1 MNQDQFLGMLKIIVP
16 TFVGWGVGRGV
27 IPAGAAGDIG
37 AAILTVAAAGWS
49 FMAHTDAA
57 KIAAV
62 TALPDVRK
70 IITAQNPVNP
80 AVKEAAADSN
90 QPKVSPAQ

>member
-1 MNQDQFLGMLKIIVP
+1 MNQDQLMGILRVVVPVGLGILTSK
-16 TFVGWGVGRGV
+16 GW
-27 IPAGAAGDIG
+27 IPAGAAGDVGTFVLAGG
-37 AAILTVAAAGWS
+37 AAIWS
-49 FMAHTDAA
+49 YFAHTDSA

-70 IITAQNPVNP
+70 IVTSQNPINP
-80 AVKEAAADSN
+80 AVKEAAVDSG